1 MFRVLSYDM
10 GSTAVKCRAP
20 KEAADS
26 MIMITE
32 RAAEKVK
39 ELMAAEG
46 DPSLSA
52 LRVAVEGGGCS
63 GFQYAL
69 GFDSAPEDND
79 EAWEHHGVRVVADPF
94 RLPYLEGPS
103 VDYSDGLP
111 AAGFQ
116 TETPTVASPCGC
128 G

>member
-46 DPSLSA
+46 DPSLRA
-52 LRVAVEGGGCS
+52 LRGAVEGGGCS

-69 GFDSAPEDND
+69 GFDSAPEDTE
-79 EAWEHHGVRVVADPF
+79 EAWEHHGVRVIVDRF
-94 RLPYLEGPS
+94 SLPYLEGAS
-103 VDYSDGLP
+103 VDYIDGLTG
-111 AAGFQ
+111 AG
-116 TETPTVASPCGC
+116 
-128 G
+128 